1 MISSELII
9 TVLVLFVTFLI
20 DFYPAIEKWF
30 VELSLKK
37 NYKKNWSI
45 KVLALSIFFVFRSR
59 L

>member
-1 MISSELII
+1 LII